1 MKSRFL
7 SYGAG
12 MQTFALLVNDEVL
25 LLSFSRRRK
34 GQEGLSIKETLK

>member
-12 MQTFALLVNDEVL
+12 MQTFALLVKAWRDLIGGE
-25 LLSFSRRRK
+25 
-34 GQEGLSIKETLK
+34 

>member
-12 MQTFALLVNDEVL
+12 MQTFALLAMACEVA
-25 LLSFSRRRK
+25 
-34 GQEGLSIKETLK
+34 GYCGV